1 MPAEF
6 PPPGSSNAS
15 MASSQSVLDMAEL
28 LRLMMEKK
36 ASDLHITVGTPPMLR
51 VDGHIISTAF
61 PRLTGE
67 ICQRLVYSLLTDTQK
82 QRFESASELDISFG
96 IKNIGRVRMN
106 VFRQRGAVG
115 AALRAIPQTVQ
126 PMDELGL
133 PPVSYDILKIPKGLI
148 LVTGPTGCGKS
159 TTLASMIDHLNGIHQ
174 GHIVTIEDPIE
185 FVHTHKK
192 SIINQR
198 EVGSDT
204 TSFGQAL
211 KYVLRQDPDIILIGE
226 MRDVETIQAA
236 VNIAETGHLVLAT
249 LHTTDAAQS
258 INRIIDV
265 FPPHQQSQVRAQLS
279 FVIQAVFSQQL
290 LPRLGGIGRALAV
303 EVLVATP
310 AIRNLIRE
318 EKIEQISIAM
328 QTGAKYG
335 MQTMNMALLDLYIRR
350 HVSYQEV
357 LSASTDPDDLKRLMQ
372 RGGVS
377 AT

>member
-1 MPAEF
+1 MPAEPT
-6 PPPGSSNAS
+6 PPAPLSPNT
-15 MASSQSVLDMAEL
+15 SQSVMDMGEL
-28 LRLMMEKK
+28 LRIMVEKR
-36 ASDLHITVGTPPMLR
+36 ASDLHIALGAPPMLR
-51 VDGHIISTAF
+51 VDGHIVPINL
-61 PRLTGE
+61 PRLTAD

-82 QRFESASELDISFG
+82 QRFESMSELDISFG

-115 AALRAIPQTVQ
+115 AALRAIPQKVQ
-126 PMDELGL
+126 AIDELGL
-133 PPVSYDILKIPKGLI
+133 PPVTYDILKIPKGLV
-148 LVTGPTGCGKS
+148 LVTGPTGSGKS
-159 TTLASMIDHLNGIHQ
+159 TTLAAMIDHLNEHQQ

-185 FVHTHKK
+185 FIHTHKK

-226 MRDVETIQAA
+226 MRDIETVQAA

-249 LHTTDAAQS
+249 LHTTDAVQS

-279 FVIQAVFSQQL
+279 FVLQAVFSQQL
-290 LPRLGGIGRALAV
+290 LPRISGFGRAMAA
-303 EVLVATP
+303 EVLIATP

-318 EKIEQISIAM
+318 EKIEQIIIAM
-328 QTGAKYG
+328 QTGAKFG
-335 MQTMNMALLDLYIRR
+335 MQTMNMALYDLYVRQQI
-350 HVSYQEV
+350 SNQEA
-357 LSASTDPDDLKRLMQ
+357 LAASTDPDDLKRLMQ
-372 RGGVS
+372 RGTTR
-377 AT
+377 AA